1 MALPIWANSLRNLL
15 PSRTSRN
22 SHPAVSRSTQHSTVD
37 VGSRAR
43 LVSRSRKTKPM
54 EHPHRSANQVLSNEI
69 TSDFFNSIFRRW
81 SLVPSKRSDLWVIE
95 SAAGGLQAGNPAA
108 FLISISSYR
117 RSLSVPVPTFVS
129 LCSTRSYERRN
140 QRDTNNYI
148 ILVWLGD
155 VPMRRLA
162 AMPIGTSNPH
172 TRLSPCTLTDCSP
185 GKPAVPHGGVR
196 RVTLYYVFVT
206 TDLSI

>member
-1 MALPIWANSLRNLL
+1 MVLAVTVAPNRLAVMRDALETLHRFPVRG
-15 PSRTSRN
+15 PDRR
-22 SHPAVSRSTQHSTVD
+22 HRHV
-37 VGSRAR
+37 VGD
-43 LVSRSRKTKPM
+43 L
-54 EHPHRSANQVLSNEI
+54 SADNE
-69 TSDFFNSIFRRW
+69 S
-81 SLVPSKRSDLWVIE
+81 VAA
-95 SAAGGLQAGNPAA
+95 AAGGLQAGNPAA

-140 QRDTNNYI
+140 QRDTNNYM
-148 ILVWLGD
+148 ILVGD